1 MDWGN
6 APEWIGVGTT
16 MLLGCIVV
24 FQDRIRR
31 WLESP
36 KLDIDISNERPD
48 CIFVPFTNTPTG
60 EFLRD
65 SVHVRLRVINDG
77 RSQAL
82 KVEVY
87 AESVGCYTDGRWV
100 QLQTFVPMN
109 LTWADL
115 NVMYFPGI
123 SPRMS
128 KYCTLGYIVDPGRR
142 KPELEPAGGVEP
154 DETCFAF
161 SLIARPNN
169 KSHIVGPGRYRIRL
183 IVAAENAAPVTR
195 EIELHLPGKW
205 YPDEATM
212 LRDGIA
218 VSKMQ
223 T

>member
-6 APEWIGVGTT
+6 AAQWTGVGTT
-16 MLLGCIVV
+16 ILLGGVAV

-36 KLDIDISNERPD
+36 ELDIEVSNERPD
-48 CIFVPFTNTPTG
+48 CIFVLFTNTETG

-77 RSQAL
+77 HAQARN
-82 KVEVY
+82 VEVY
-87 AESVGCYTDGRWV
+87 AERVRRYTDGRWAQV
-100 QLQTFVPMN
+100 QSFVPMN

-123 SPRMS
+123 SHRMS
-128 KYCTLGYIVDPGRR
+128 KYCTLGYIVDLGRR
-142 KPELEPAGGVEP
+142 KPELEPAGGVGP

-169 KSHIVGPGRYRIRL
+169 KPHIVGPGRYRIRL
-183 IVAAENAAPVTR
+183 IVAAENAPPVTR
-195 EIELHLPGKW
+195 EIELHVPGRW

-218 VSKMQ
+218 LAKVR
-223 T
+223 